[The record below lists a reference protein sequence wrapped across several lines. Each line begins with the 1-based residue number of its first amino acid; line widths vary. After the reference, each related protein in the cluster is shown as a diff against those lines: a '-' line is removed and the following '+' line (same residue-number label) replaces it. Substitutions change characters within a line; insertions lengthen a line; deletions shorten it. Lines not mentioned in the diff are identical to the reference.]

1 VIGAGGLGLLL
12 LNGISGSDIRMLIA
26 GALMICLLAIVLDW
40 LLHRL
45 QVVLTPKGIR

>member
-1 VIGAGGLGLLL
+1 
-12 LNGISGSDIRMLIA
+12 GSDIRMLIA

>member
-1 VIGAGGLGLLL
+1 
-12 LNGISGSDIRMLIA
+12 
-26 GALMICLLAIVLDW
+26 LAIVLDW

>member
-1 VIGAGGLGLLL
+1 ML
-12 LNGISGSDIRMLIA
+12 LNGIGGSDIRMLIA
-26 GALMICLLAIVLDW
+26 GALMICLLAIILDW

>member
-1 VIGAGGLGLLL
+1 
-12 LNGISGSDIRMLIA
+12 
-26 GALMICLLAIVLDW
+26 ICLLAIVLDW

>member
-1 VIGAGGLGLLL
+1 
-12 LNGISGSDIRMLIA
+12 RMLIA
-26 GALMICLLAIVLDW
+26 GAIMLCILSIVLYC

>member
-1 VIGAGGLGLLL
+1 
-12 LNGISGSDIRMLIA
+12 
-26 GALMICLLAIVLDW
+26 IVLDW

>member
-1 VIGAGGLGLLL
+1 
-12 LNGISGSDIRMLIA
+12 
-26 GALMICLLAIVLDW
+26 LLAIVLDW

>member
-1 VIGAGGLGLLL
+1 
-12 LNGISGSDIRMLIA
+12 
-26 GALMICLLAIVLDW
+26 LMICLLAIVLDW